1 MSKIVQIACA
11 QSQDADNGKSC
22 SLFAL
27 TDSGQVLEL
36 HDQEMATGKGGDGV
50 VGLWTGFWRPLPD
63 LSVTMPAFVPTVAG
77 VGEGDVRPHLY
88 ADRVERAAA
97 AKAAAK
103 AAVEKA
109 PAAAAD
115 VF

>member
-11 QSQDADNGKSC
+11 QSQDADNGKSS

-36 HDQEMATGKGGDGV
+36 HDQEMATGKGSGGV

-77 VGEGDVRPHLY
+77 VSEGDVRPHLY

-103 AAVEKA
+103 KAVEKA
-109 PAAAAD
+109 QAAAAD